1 MAAAPESTA
10 DRILD
15 AALELFSEHGFEG
28 TTLQQIADGLG
39 VTKAALYY
47 HFRSKDELLSAL
59 VNPAVGDLDVLLAE
73 HETRRNTAGR
83 RRAFLDAYID
93 YLLRHRALIVYISQD
108 LAVLSRPAFAGPADE
123 RRRRLGALL
132 LGADLGF
139 GDRVR
144 VAMAL
149 GGLQAAIVQHPD
161 APTDELR
168 QALHDAAR
176 TLLRT
181 RPRLAGEPA
190 PPPVAA

>member
-10 DRILD
+10 DRILV

-28 TTLQQIADGLG
+28 TTLQQIADRLG

-59 VNPAVGDLDVLLAE
+59 VDPAVADLDDLLNE
-73 HETRRNTAGR
+73 HESGRSTAGR

-108 LAVLSRPAFAGPADE
+108 LAVLSRPAFAGHAEE

-132 LGADLGF
+132 LGSDLGF
-139 GDRVR
+139 ADRVR
-144 VAMAL
+144 VAMAF
-149 GGLQAAIVQHPD
+149 GGLQAAIVQHPG

-181 RPRLAGEPA
+181 RPRLGCQPA
-190 PPPVAA
+190 SPPIAA